1 MFCQVTYPR
10 MLGDSLVVMTSE
22 QVKIINLTL
31 NDHER
36 LVKTD
41 SLQKEEIRL
50 LTEAVQYSFQL
61 DSLYTKKEAELNATI
76 KKTEK
81 KLKRS
86 RKVSCFLGAGFL
98 GSLAAFIVSVL

>member
-1 MFCQVTYPR
+1 
-10 MLGDSLVVMTSE
+10 MLGDSLVIMTSE

-61 DSLYTKKEAELNATI
+61 DSLYTEKEAELNKTI

-81 KLKRS
+81 KLKNS
-86 RKVSCFLGAGFL
+86 KKLNGFLGVGFL